1 MTVAL
6 NELAQRLHAKA
17 MWLSSADGCGAL
29 PVNIGAFTSIDNL
42 SRPCDATISSLS
54 FLFGANA
61 TSSNVALAQQAGAV
75 IVDRSNAHRVARP
88 FIVDEPLLAL
98 ARAKYWLRV
107 VRSTVT
113 KGVAAKRFLQPTNDS
128 LSSPQEA
135 LQVAS
140 SEIKQAHESAVLGV
154 GTVIGNG
161 SYVGANATTGD
172 DVIIGAFCTIG
183 ENVTINGPV
192 KIGNR
197 VHIDANCTVG
207 SESFMYVEDCAHW
220 LKVPGFCGVVVN
232 DDVDIG
238 AGSTIDKG
246 LIEHTVIGQGVKLD
260 SQIHLGHG
268 VKVGKNIIIA
278 GRTTVAGE
286 ASIGAGCK
294 IGGACAIS
302 DGVTIADNVTLLGM
316 SAVTRSL
323 GAEGEY
329 TSAWP
334 VQPRSEWWK
343 QLAKL
348 KSIAKR

>member
-17 MWLSSADGCGAL
+17 MWLSSADECDAS
-29 PVNIGAFTSIDNL
+29 PVITGTFERIDNL
-42 SRPCDATISSLS
+42 SRPCDAKITSLS

-75 IVDRSNAHRVARP
+75 IVDESNAHRVARP

-98 ARAKYWLRV
+98 ARAKHWLEV
-107 VRSTVT
+107 VRSTVN
-113 KGVAAKRFLQPTNDS
+113 KGVVENKFLQATSDS

-135 LQVAS
+135 LHAAS
-140 SEIKQAHESAVLGV
+140 SEIKQVHESAVLGAGAVV
-154 GTVIGNG
+154 GQG
-161 SYVGANATTGD
+161 SYVGANATID
-172 DVIIGAFCTIG
+172 NEVVIGAFCTIG

-197 VHIDANCTVG
+197 VHIDANCTIG

-246 LIEHTVIGQGVKLD
+246 MIEHTVIGQGVKLD
-260 SQIHLGHG
+260 SQVHLGHG
-268 VKVGKNIIIA
+268 VTIGQNTIIA

-334 VQPRSEWWK
+334 VQPRREWWK
-343 QLAKL
+343 QLATM